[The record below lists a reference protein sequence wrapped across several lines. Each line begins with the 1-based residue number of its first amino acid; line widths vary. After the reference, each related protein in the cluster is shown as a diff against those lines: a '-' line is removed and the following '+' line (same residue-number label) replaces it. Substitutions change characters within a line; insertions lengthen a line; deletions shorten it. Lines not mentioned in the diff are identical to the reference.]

1 MQILNLSDMLIT
13 FAIMGAGCCFS
24 VANTHMGSPG
34 HPHTEVLG
42 EDWSSEGFPL
52 SDMLI
57 TFAVVVGAS
66 CCISVANTYVRGRSH
81 NTDEVLAEDWSSD
94 EQNMDHLVIGFNLMN
109 FNSSVLRFQVAQ
121 LTSWTTLTL
130 TWRLSTNL
138 RSG

>member
-1 MQILNLSDMLIT
+1 MLIT
-13 FAIMGAGCCFS
+13 FAIIGAGCCFS

-81 NTDEVLAEDWSSD
+81 NTDEVLAEDWSSE
-94 EQNMDHLVIGFNLMN
+94 EQKMDHLVIGFNLMN

-121 LTSWTTLTL
+121 LTSWTTLTP

>member
-1 MQILNLSDMLIT
+1 MQILNLSDMLIA
-13 FAIMGAGCCFS
+13 FAIIGAGCCFS

-81 NTDEVLAEDWSSD
+81 NTDEVLAEDWSSE
-94 EQNMDHLVIGFNLMN
+94 EQKMDHLVIGFNLMN

-121 LTSWTTLTL
+121 LTFWTTLTP
-130 TWRLSTNL
+130 TWRLSTYL